1 MILAKLFSPFTL
13 KDIRLKNRI
22 VLPPLC
28 MFCGEDDGLVTDFH
42 LMHYGTRAFG
52 GVGLIIQEAT
62 GVERR
67 GRISDRDLGI
77 WDDSHIPGLKKL
89 VEVCKAYGAAIGI
102 QLGHSGRKCRIPGE
116 DLISASPIAFKDTK
130 EPREMSKDEIKQ
142 VVNAFREGAK
152 RALEIGYDL
161 IEIHGGHGYLVNQFL
176 SPITNKRRDEYGGSL
191 ENRGRFLKEV
201 VEAIRKEWPREKP
214 LCVRLSAEEYFEEGN
229 HPGDIVEIINLIK
242 DGGID
247 IINVSSGGLEGP
259 REDEHQGHQLR
270 YGDIVRRETGLPV
283 IGGGYIISPHMA
295 EEALQSERADLI
307 FLGRELIR
315 NPNWPLLAD
324 FALDNEVAWPPQ
336 YGRAKPN
343 K

>member
-1 MILAKLFSPFTL
+1 MAKLFSPFIL
-13 KDIRLKNRI
+13 KDIQLKNRV
-22 VLPPLC
+22 VLPPIC

-67 GRISDRDLGI
+67 GRITDRDLGI

-89 VEVCKAYGAAIGI
+89 VKICKDYGAKIGI
-102 QLGHSGRKCRIPGE
+102 QLGHSGRKCRIHWE
-116 DLISASPIAFKDTK
+116 DLIAPSSIAFKDTK
-130 EPREMSKDEIKQ
+130 EPREMSKEEIVQ
-142 VVNAFREGAK
+142 VVNAFREGAR

-176 SPITNKRRDEYGGSL
+176 SPITNKRTDEYGGTI

-201 VEAIRKEWPREKP
+201 VEAIRKEWPMEKP
-214 LCVRLSAEEYFEEGN
+214 LCIRLSAEEYFEDGN
-229 HPGDIVEIINLIK
+229 HPEDIIKIINLIK
-242 DGGID
+242 DRGVD
-247 IINVSSGGLEGP
+247 IINVSSGGLEAP
-259 REDEHQGHQLR
+259 REDEHQGHQIR
-270 YGDIVRRETGLPV
+270 YADIVKKGTGLPV

-307 FLGRELIR
+307 FIGRELIR

-324 FALDNEVAWPPQ
+324 FALDNELDWPEQ
-336 YGRAKPN
+336 YKRAKPN
-343 K
+343 